1 MLELII
7 AALMALG
14 LLNSSQEWNTLS
26 QDKQAELTNIV
37 IVVIESQ

>member
-14 LLNSSQEWNTLS
+14 LLNSPQEWNTLS
-26 QDKQAELTNIV
+26 QDKQTEMTQIV
-37 IVVIESQ
+37 IGDMEQT

>member
-1 MLELII
+1 MVELII

-26 QDKQAELTNIV
+26 QDRQAEMTEIV
-37 IVVIESQ
+37 IHDVIVD

>member
-14 LLNSSQEWNTLS
+14 LLNSHQEWNTLS
-26 QDKQAELTNIV
+26 NDKQTELTNIV
-37 IVVIESQ
+37 IDDLEEL